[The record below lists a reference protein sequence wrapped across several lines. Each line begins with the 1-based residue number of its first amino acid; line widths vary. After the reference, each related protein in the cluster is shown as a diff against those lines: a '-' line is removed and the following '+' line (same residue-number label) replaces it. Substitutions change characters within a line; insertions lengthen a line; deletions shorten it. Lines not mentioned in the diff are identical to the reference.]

1 MVNGRS
7 LNGNAEKTQMR
18 NFKRPLA
25 LALAACQIILGLT
38 SAVPGPVMAQAIDSE
53 PPQVTF
59 DRLGEGVRDDTQ
71 VVSATVT
78 DNVAVESVVLHYR
91 FDNEASYRTIP
102 MSRLASTDIYSAS
115 VEPSS
120 GDELMLYYLETRDS
134 SGNRTLEGFSFDPI
148 ERVLVAAN
156 VVATTA
162 DAPSG
167 TAISTRSKILYGVLG
182 LVVVGALAAA
192 AGGSSGGGGGG
203 DGNVPVTV
211 ITDPL
216 VAQ

>member
-1 MVNGRS
+1 
-7 LNGNAEKTQMR
+7 MR
-18 NFKRPLA
+18 HFKRPLA
-25 LALAACQIILGLT
+25 IALAVCQIILGL
-38 SAVPGPVMAQAIDSE
+38 AGVVPGSVMAQAVDSE

-91 FDNEASYRTIP
+91 FDNETSYRTIP
-102 MSRLASTDIYSAS
+102 MNRLASTDIYSAS
-115 VEPSS
+115 VEPSP
-120 GDELMLYYLETRDS
+120 GDELMLYYLESRDS
-134 SGNRTLEGFSFDPI
+134 SGNRTLEGFSFDPV
-148 ERVLVAAN
+148 ERLLVDAN
-156 VVATTA
+156 VVATTT

-167 TAISTRSKILYGVLG
+167 ASISTRNKILYGVLG

-192 AGGSSGGGGGG
+192 AGGSSGGGGG
-203 DGNVPVTV
+203 DDNVPVTV

>member
-1 MVNGRS
+1 M
-7 LNGNAEKTQMR
+7 A
-18 NFKRPLA
+18 LA
-25 LALAACQIILGLT
+25 LALCQIILGLA
-38 SAVPGPVMAQAIDSE
+38 SVAPGPVLAQTVDSE

-71 VVSATVT
+71 VVSVTVT
-78 DNVAVESVVLHYR
+78 DNVQVESVMLHYR
-91 FDNEASYRTIP
+91 FDNDASYRTVS
-102 MSRLASTDIYSAS
+102 MNRLASTDIYSAS
-115 VEPSS
+115 VEPST
-120 GDELMLYYLETRDS
+120 GDELMLYYLEARDS

-148 ERVLVAAN
+148 ERVLVTAN
-156 VVATTA
+156 VVASAA
-162 DAPSG
+162 DAPAG
-167 TAISTRSKILYGVLG
+167 TSISTRNKILYGVLG

-192 AGGSSGGGGGG
+192 AGGSSGGGG